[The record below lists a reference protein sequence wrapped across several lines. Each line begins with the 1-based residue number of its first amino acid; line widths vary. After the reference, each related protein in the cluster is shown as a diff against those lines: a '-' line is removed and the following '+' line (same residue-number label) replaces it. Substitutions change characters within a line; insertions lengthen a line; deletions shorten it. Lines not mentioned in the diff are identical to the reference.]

1 MYAININIIS
11 SSSTVKLLLSIY
23 TTQ

>member
-11 SSSTVKLLLSIY
+11 SSSTVKLLSNIY
-23 TTQ
+23 TIQ